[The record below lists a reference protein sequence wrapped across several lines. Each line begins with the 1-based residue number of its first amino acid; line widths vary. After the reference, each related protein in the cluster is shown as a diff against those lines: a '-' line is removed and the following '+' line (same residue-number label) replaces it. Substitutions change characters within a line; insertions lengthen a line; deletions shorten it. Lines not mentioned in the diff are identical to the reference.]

1 MGIRGLSTFFNNNP
15 DLTKSHK
22 LYNTPVIIDGNN
34 LIHLLYFSNKIDCM
48 YGGDYYKYAKAIRK
62 YFSAFHECNIKPIV
76 IFDGGYDKSDRKFQT
91 SILRSKTRLSLT
103 QHIAKYGDC
112 AGNIL
117 PICAKEVF
125 RDILCEMGISFA
137 LCDFEADE
145 QITALAN
152 HYKCPVLSDDSDF
165 FIFDVHNGFIRLSS
179 VEMIVQE
186 DDVEGITRKYLECE
200 IYHIDK
206 FLSYF
211 PGLDRNV
218 LPLFGTLVGND
229 YANSKEFETFFASI
243 NISKRNCRGLR
254 VNPRQRK
261 IVRLLTWLEHCNL
274 NEAIKQVLDHLKKKK
289 RERIEDVINMS
300 IDGYKAQNSYLMHVV
315 EGSLDELSRLLNLN
329 PKLKTPCCQ
338 TLPTPFVIAFHLGK
352 LPSFFL
358 NIINLHRTFL
368 QAQVENTSVESSY
381 VCSRYIRQVIYGILL
396 KHVAADEKT
405 HEEDCLRHIDEYDHR
420 TGLLSREPISASF
433 NLTNGDSVPSI
444 EDAFLMEKKH
454 SRQFL
459 LDVLGADLDVIKSLP
474 DKLQLFFSCIIYWLK
489 NCSPQPS
496 EDFLHALI
504 LNIIYFQ
511 VVLKKS
517 SAQEVENNLIA
528 NISSDDIELAA
539 QNMKKYLQKPTF
551 NKGNP
556 LFLDIVHSFSQ
567 LQTCILYT
575 MYLNSLLCFPYKNP
589 KLHETVAGTLLYN
602 LTKDLLHRPFPDLF
616 ISELLGRKSKLRS
629 LFDSLKEKLFSSV
642 PEDCIKQTDRSH
654 LQKVKKDVKKSGN
667 RKKCLSNADEKDID
681 ALCAELDNMT
691 THSKTMTIERLGE
704 IFI

>member
-34 LIHLLYFSNKIDCM
+34 LIHLLYFANKIDCI
-48 YGGDYYKYAKAIRK
+48 YGGDYYKYARAIRK
-62 YFSAFHECNIKPIV
+62 YFSAFKDCNIKPMV

-91 SILRSKTRLSLT
+91 SLLRSKTRLSLT
-103 QHIAKYGDC
+103 QHVAKCGDC
-112 AGNIL
+112 AGNFL

-125 RDILCEMGISFA
+125 RDILSEMGIPFA

-179 VEMIVQE
+179 VEMVVQE
-186 DDVEGITRKYLECE
+186 DCIEGIKVKYLECE

-229 YANSKEFETFFASI
+229 YANSTEFETFFASI
-243 NISKRNCRGLR
+243 NISKNNTRGLR
-254 VNPRQRK
+254 VSPRQKK
-261 IVRLLTWLEHCNL
+261 IIRLLTWLEHCNL

-289 RERIEDVINMS
+289 RDHIEDVINMS
-300 IDGYKAQNSYLMHVV
+300 IDGYKTQNCNLMHVI
-315 EGSLDELSRLLNLN
+315 EGSLGEFERILNLN
-329 PKLKTPCCQ
+329 PKLKTPCGQ
-338 TLPTPFVIAFHLGK
+338 TLPIQFVIAFHLGK

-368 QAQVENTSVESSY
+368 QAQVENTSKESSY
-381 VCSRYIRQVIYGILL
+381 TCSRYIRQVIYGILL
-396 KHVAADEKT
+396 KHTAADEKI
-405 HEEDCLRHIDEYDHR
+405 HKEDCLGHVEEYDHR
-420 TGLLSREPISASF
+420 TGRISREPVSAVFSLGNGNPIP
-433 NLTNGDSVPSI
+433 NLADVFSMKI
-444 EDAFLMEKKH
+444 QCAQ
-454 SRQFL
+454 QFL
-459 LDVLGADLDVIKSLP
+459 LDVLGVDLELVVSLP
-474 DKLQLFFSCIIYWLK
+474 DELQLVFSSIIYWLK
-489 NCSPQPS
+489 NCVHPPS
-496 EDFLHALI
+496 EDFLLALI

-517 SAQEVENNLIA
+517 SAQKIDNSLIA
-528 NISSDDIELAA
+528 NISSGDIELAA
-539 QNMKKYLQKPTF
+539 QKMKKYLQKPIL

-575 MYLNSLLCFPYKNP
+575 MYLNSLLDFPYKNS
-589 KLHETVAGTLLYN
+589 KLYETFAGTLLYN

-629 LFDSLKEKLFSSV
+629 LFDNLKEKLFSSV
-642 PEDCIKQTDRSH
+642 PEDCIKQTDRSYH
-654 LQKVKKDVKKSGN
+654 QKAKKETKKNTS
-667 RKKCLSNADEKDID
+667 RKNYSSDAEKDID
-681 ALCAELDNMT
+681 TLCAELENMN
-691 THSKTMTIERLGE
+691 THCKTSSIERLGE

>member
-34 LIHLLYFSNKIDCM
+34 LIHLLYFANKIDCM

-62 YFSAFHECNIKPIV
+62 YFSAFNGCNIKPIV

-91 SILRSKTRLSLT
+91 SLSRSKTRLSLT
-103 QHIAKYGDC
+103 QHVAKYGDC
-112 AGNIL
+112 AGNFL

-125 RDILCEMGISFA
+125 RDVLSEMGISFA
-137 LCDFEADE
+137 LCDFEADD

-179 VEMIVQE
+179 IEMVVQE
-186 DDVEGITRKYLECE
+186 DDIEGIKVKYLECE

-211 PGLDRNV
+211 PGLERNV

-229 YANSKEFETFFASI
+229 YANSTEFETFFSSI
-243 NISKRNCRGLR
+243 NISKRNTRGLR
-254 VNPRQRK
+254 VNPRQKK

-289 RERIEDVINMS
+289 RDRIEDVINMS
-300 IDGYKAQNSYLMHVV
+300 IDGYKTQNCDLMHVI
-315 EGSLDELSRLLNLN
+315 EGSLEKLERILNLN
-329 PKLKTPCCQ
+329 PKLKAPCGQ
-338 TLPTPFVIAFHLGK
+338 TLPIPFVIAFHLGK

-381 VCSRYIRQVIYGILL
+381 ICSRYIRQVIYGILL
-396 KHVAADEKT
+396 KHTVADEKI
-405 HEEDCLRHIDEYDHR
+405 HEEDCLGHIEEYDHR
-420 TGLLSREPISASF
+420 TGRISLEPVSAVFS
-433 NLTNGDSVPSI
+433 LGNGNPIPSI
-444 EDAFLMEKKH
+444 TDVFSMGKQCAQ
-454 SRQFL
+454 QFL
-459 LDVLGADLDVIKSLP
+459 LDVLTVDLDLVVSLP
-474 DKLQLFFSCIIYWLK
+474 DELQLLFSSIIYWLK
-489 NCSPQPS
+489 NCSHPPS

-517 SAQEVENNLIA
+517 SAQKVDNSLIS
-528 NISSDDIELAA
+528 NISSEDIELAA
-539 QNMKKYLQKPTF
+539 QNLKKYLQKPTL

-556 LFLDIVHSFSQ
+556 LFLDVVHSFSQ

-575 MYLNSLLCFPYKNP
+575 MFLNSLLDFPYKNP
-589 KLHETVAGTLLYN
+589 KLHETLAGTLLYN

-629 LFDSLKEKLFSSV
+629 LFDNLKGKLFSSV

-654 LQKVKKDVKKSGN
+654 LQKVKKEAKKNSS
-667 RKKCLSNADEKDID
+667 RKNYPSDAEKDID
-681 ALCAELDNMT
+681 ALCAELENMN
-691 THSKTMTIERLGE
+691 THYKTSTVERLGE